1 MQTMPTKTRSKNKAG
16 ARAQP
21 KKGSGKKAREAS
33 GKDGAPDQKAA
44 PAEEKNGT
52 AQEAP
57 APPQAIQVGEYI
69 TVRELAK
76 LMGRSPIDLIK
87 VLMQFGIMAPIDQTL
102 DHDTAAILGDEL
114 GVTVKW
120 PEPEEPEQPEEAE
133 AAEAEAARPRSRI
146 RTFIEEVLAQE
157 PPEAL
162 VERPPVV
169 AVLGHVDHG
178 KTTLLDRI
186 RHTNVAAQEAGG
198 ITQHTGAYQVEVDG
212 RKVTFLDTPG
222 HEAFT
227 AMRARGAQVTDIVV
241 LVVAADDGV
250 MPQTREAINHAR
262 AAGVPIIVAINK
274 VDKPNANVQRVMEE
288 LAQEGL
294 QPEEW
299 GGDTIMVPIS
309 ALTGQGID
317 ELLENILVVAELEQ
331 IRANPKGQCVGT
343 VIEAQLDR
351 RRGVTA
357 TLLVQNGTLKR
368 GDALVVG
375 ATWGKVRAMFDHEG
389 KPLKQAGPGTPV
401 VVLGLQDVPQAGD
414 IFQVVKNDKEARR
427 IVEARRQE
435 AEARTA
441 QPTARPQMSLDAL
454 FAQFQAGEAKTLNL
468 IVRAD
473 VQGTLEPVVQ
483 SLKKLSG
490 DEVEVEILHASI
502 GDITESDVML
512 AEASG
517 AIVIGFNVGVDKA
530 AQRRAEQSGVEIRT
544 YDVIYKMI
552 EDIELALKGMLEPV
566 YEEAVLGEAEVL
578 KVFRTRR
585 GTVAGC
591 MVRDGVVKRG
601 AQARLLRG
609 GQVVAETTVESLRRF
624 TEDVAEV
631 RAGYEC
637 GINLAGVND
646 IQEGDLI
653 QVYEMQRV
661 R

>member
-1 MQTMPTKTRSKNKAG
+1 MPTKTKKAKTG
-16 ARAQP
+16 AKAKP
-21 KKGSGKKAREAS
+21 KKGQARARQAT
-33 GKDGAPDQKAA
+33 GKDGAPGQKGA
-44 PAEEKNGT
+44 PAATEEKNGT
-52 AQEAP
+52 AQETQ
-57 APPQAIQVGEYI
+57 APPQEIQVGEYV

-120 PEPEEPEQPEEAE
+120 PEPEKPEQPEEAE

-146 RTFIEEVLAQE
+146 RTFIEQVLAQE
-157 PPEAL
+157 PPDQL

-178 KTTLLDRI
+178 KTTLLDQI

-212 RKVTFLDTPG
+212 RKITFLDTPG

-274 VDKPNANVQRVMEE
+274 IDKPNANVQRVMEE

-317 ELLENILVVAELEQ
+317 DLLENILVVAELEQ
-331 IRANPKGQCVGT
+331 IRANPRGKCVGT

-375 ATWGKVRAMFDHEG
+375 TTWGKVRAMFDHEG
-389 KPLKQAGPGTPV
+389 KALKEAGPGTPV

-414 IFQVVKNDKEARR
+414 IFEVVKNDKEARR
-427 IVEARRQE
+427 IAESRRQE
-435 AEARTA
+435 AEVQAT

-454 FAQFQAGEAKTLNL
+454 FAQFQAGETKTLNL

-517 AIVIGFNVGVDKA
+517 AIIIGFNVGVDKA

-591 MVRDGVVKRG
+591 MVRSGVVRRG
-601 AQARLLRG
+601 AKARLLRD